1 MTTTHPRQ
9 GAPATF
15 AVTATLFVLAM
26 VATMRLPVLVDMAAE
41 LSLTASDLG
50 LMTSCFAVGRLA
62 TDLPAGVLFD
72 RASKASML
80 IGGALL
86 MATGSV
92 MFALAP
98 GRTTLLAAAVVLGI
112 GSSISVTTGMGHASE
127 AAGSRRGQ
135 AMGLFTAGMLGGQ
148 ALGPTLGG
156 LVGSSGDWRLAVG
169 SGAVVALLAVP
180 IVLGSALRTAGSP
193 ERKHGKHQGEMPR
206 GPRFLSIVAI
216 PFAVMFTLG
225 GVAQTTVPLIGGQD
239 LRLTPATIGIVL
251 GAGGLARMTGT
262 LVGGRISDTSGRRA
276 AIVVALMLQA
286 AGVALLAIPGSL
298 WAWVAGVIAM
308 SLGSFGIAVG
318 ATMIAD
324 LYRATGVGRALGA
337 YRFVG
342 DTGLLLGPLVT
353 SRLYQFFGA
362 VPAALVPSA
371 LLLAV
376 LMLVM
381 RNVPET
387 LESSP
392 ATS

>member
-1 MTTTHPRQ
+1 MSRTEHPRT
-9 GAPATF
+9 APATA

-50 LMTSCFAVGRLA
+50 LMTACFAVGRLA

-86 MATGSV
+86 MAAGSV
-92 MFALAP
+92 MFAVAS
-98 GRTTLLAAAVVLGI
+98 GRSTVLAAAVVLGI

-127 AAGSRRGQ
+127 AAGARRGQ
-135 AMGLFTAGMLGGQ
+135 AMALFTAGMLGGQ
-148 ALGPTLGG
+148 AIGPTLGG
-156 LVGSSGDWRLAVG
+156 FVGSGGDWRLAVG
-169 SGAVVALLAVP
+169 SGALVALIAIP
-180 IVLGSALRTAGSP
+180 IVLSSALRRAGRP
-193 ERKHGKHQGEMPR
+193 DRRGAKHHGQLPR
-206 GPRFLSIVAI
+206 GPRFLSIVVI

-239 LRLTPATIGIVL
+239 LRLTPATIGMVL
-251 GAGGLARMTGT
+251 GVGGLARMTGT
-262 LVGGRISDTSGRRA
+262 LVGGRISDARGRRA
-276 AIVVALMLQA
+276 AIVPALTLQA

-298 WAWVAGVIAM
+298 WAWVAGVVAM

-324 LYRATGVGRALGA
+324 LYRSTGVGRPLGA
-337 YRFVG
+337 YRFTG
-342 DTGLLLGPLVT
+342 DIGLLLGPLIT
-353 SRLYQFFGA
+353 SRLYEFVGPT
-362 VPAALVPSA
+362 PAALVPSGLLILV
-371 LLLAV
+371 LLLV
-376 LMLVM
+376 L

-387 LESSP
+387 LESPS
-392 ATS
+392 ASG